1 MCDIGKYYDYHLYR
15 FPWICGTISTCV
27 WFFCPADL
35 RADVEIESQREK
47 LQTESTTGQCVLNV
61 STQSELMHKSRQSVW
76 FQKNHM
82 CVSRILRVSFD
93 FIKIVLLYVFGRF
106 PFFPCPVCVFFVC
119 VCILLLCCFQH
130 HIITSPAPI
139 TLSYHTHYYHK
150 HMYSNDVVRQLTRYA
165 G

>member
-106 PFFPCPVCVFFVC
+106 PFFPCPVCVFFV
-119 VCILLLCCFQH
+119 VVLFSTPH
-130 HIITSPAPI
+130 HHLPRANNSFFRIIHTI
-139 TLSYHTHYYHK
+139 TTNTCTQT
-150 HMYSNDVVRQLTRYA
+150 M
-165 G
+165 